1 MAFAWY
7 QLLFSLIAGASD
19 ERVINDGILASVPQP
34 LGLVQSEKAYT
45 ASPLDQYHLFP
56 TNCIKRF
63 NRAGNEQVLATQDG
77 RDHRNEYVHN
87 ITNEGE
93 KRQQNYGS

>member
-1 MAFAWY
+1 
-7 QLLFSLIAGASD
+7 
-19 ERVINDGILASVPQP
+19 
-34 LGLVQSEKAYT
+34 
-45 ASPLDQYHLFP
+45 LFP

-77 RDHRNEYVHN
+77 RDHINEYVHN

-93 KRQQNYGS
+93 KDNKTTEAKMNFILFASSILFPWEGLD